1 MLLKLMKGCD
11 IMANHYSARSEGFN
25 LTHFAIRLVVG
36 MIVLGVTAALTPGF
50 VISSIWSLLVASV
63 ILAALDYLALKLLG
77 VNATPF
83 GRGISGFI
91 LAAVIIYVTKF
102 FVAGYSVTMIGA
114 IIGALIYGIIDAIIP
129 GRTM

>member
-1 MLLKLMKGCD
+1 MLTKGCD
-11 IMANHYSARSEGFN
+11 IMANHYNARAEGFN
-25 LTHFAIRLVVG
+25 ITHFVIRLVVG
-36 MIVLGVTAALTPGF
+36 AIVLGITAALTPGF
-50 VISSIWSLLVASV
+50 TINGIWPLLFASIA
-63 ILAALDYLALKLLG
+63 LAALDYFALKLLG

-102 FVAGYSVTMIGA
+102 FIAGYDVSIVGA

-129 GRTM
+129 GRAM

>member
-1 MLLKLMKGCD
+1 MLMKGCD
-11 IMANHYSARSEGFN
+11 IMANHYSARAEGFN
-25 LTHFAIRLVVG
+25 WTHFVIRLVVG
-36 MIVLGVTAALTPGF
+36 AIVLGITAALTPGF

-114 IIGALIYGIIDAIIP
+114 VIGALIYGIIDAIIP
-129 GRTM
+129 GRAM